1 MIRIMLVSMLALTV
15 SAVASA
21 DSSPA
26 TITQDRATQAVRARH
41 ADARI
46 TGAEL
51 EAEDGQHVWSFDLQ
65 DGNATR
71 EVWVDAA
78 TGAVVK
84 DVVESA
90 RQEADEKV
98 MDRAEAALKKNVA
111 CEILKSE
118 LRHERGGLR
127 ASFQLKMAD
136 GSTFDA
142 VVDPVDGKII
152 GLKSVGG
159 GGR

>member
-1 MIRIMLVSMLALTV
+1 MKRNITVLMLALAV
-15 SAVASA
+15 SAVGAQTV
-21 DSSPA
+21 PG
-26 TITQDRATQAVRARH
+26 TITKERATAAVRAVH

-46 TGAEL
+46 TGSEL
-51 EAEDGQHVWSFDLQ
+51 ETEDGQHIWSFDLK
-65 DGNATR
+65 DGGKTR

-90 RQEADEKV
+90 LQEADEKV
-98 MDRAEAALKKNVA
+98 LDRAEAALKKNVA
-111 CEILKSE
+111 CQILKSE
-118 LRHERGGLR
+118 LRHERGGSR
-127 ASFQLKMAD
+127 ASFRLKMAD

-159 GGR
+159 SRR